1 MAQLRQINVREFRET
16 AEYAITPAQGPN
28 ITGRYT
34 NKNKTGITFI
44 VLEAEADGQ
53 EFRQVLDEA
62 MKNVAK
68 QFLFHL
74 SFVWGFTLRVQQI

>member
-1 MAQLRQINVREFRET
+1 LLPIAGSQILSDLAAFDQ
-16 AEYAITPAQGPN
+16 YALTPAQGLN
-28 ITGRYT
+28 VTGRCT

-68 QFLFHL
+68 
-74 SFVWGFTLRVQQI
+74 